1 MTEEFQALIVTRRPA
16 KEMAD
21 GTLRVQLD
29 VEPNDR
35 KAFLEMF
42 PDNGDPI
49 AVARLDP
56 ESVRRHQNQTAFA
69 EPETKKTKGE
79 HGQFARWLVQ
89 SGFFRRP
96 DVWKFLGSDDLFL
109 EWLKTQ
115 DCCADQQDDRHDGD
129 VVPAHVRRIADGAGT
144 SIKPEY
150 SAIPLCNKHHLQQ
163 HQHGESHLGGKE
175 WFDRQRIVWIEKWS
189 MQQLKTVLG
198 ISSLSKLSPH
208 HLELALR
215 DSDINVN
222 IPVEF
227 F

>member
-1 MTEEFQALIVTRRPA
+1 MSDEVQALIVTRRPA

-21 GTLRVQLD
+21 GTLRVQFD

-35 KAFLEMF
+35 KAFLSMF

-56 ESVRRHQNQTAFA
+56 ESVRRHQNQVAFA
-69 EPETKKTKGE
+69 EPPKKGDY
-79 HGQFARWLVQ
+79 GQFAKWLVQ

-96 DVWKFLGSDDLFL
+96 DVWKYLGSDDLFL

-115 DCCADQQDDRHDGD
+115 GCAHKDRNCSGD
-129 VVPAHVRRIADGAGT
+129 IVPAHVRRVAEGAGT
-144 SIKPEY
+144 AHKPAY
-150 SAIPLCNKHHLQQ
+150 CAIPLCDNHHQMQ
-163 HQHGESHLGGKE
+163 HQQGESALGGKE
-175 WFDRQRIVWIEKWS
+175 WFDRERIKAIEAWA
-189 MQQLKTVLG
+189 MHQLKTLLG
-198 ISSLSKLSPH
+198 ISSLSKLSPP

-215 DSDINVN
+215 DSAINVN
-222 IPVEF
+222 IPAEF

>member
-1 MTEEFQALIVTRRPA
+1 MSDEVQALIVTRRPA

-21 GTLRVQLD
+21 GTLRVQID

-35 KAFLEMF
+35 KTFLELF

-56 ESVRRHQNQTAFA
+56 EAVRRHQNQTAFA
-69 EPETKKTKGE
+69 EPEKKTKGD
-79 HGQFARWLVQ
+79 HGQFAKWLVQ

-96 DVWKFLGSDDLFL
+96 DVWKFLGTDEEFL
-109 EWLKTQ
+109 DWLKEQ
-115 DCCADQQDDRHDGD
+115 DCCYHDAPDRHDGQT
-129 VVPAHVRRIADGAGT
+129 VPAHVRRIADGAGT
-144 SIKPEY
+144 GIKPEY
-150 SAIPLCNKHHLQQ
+150 SAVPLCNKHHLQQ

-175 WFDRQRIVWIEKWS
+175 WFDRQRIIWIEKWCRER
-189 MQQLKTVLG
+189 LRT
-198 ISSLSKLSPH
+198 LSGVDTLTKLSPY
-208 HLELALR
+208 HLESVMR
-215 DSDINVN
+215 ESGINVN